1 MDKSVKKVR
10 INIPMVLTWTRI
22 ALIPLIVGVFMI
34 PTSIL
39 SMHSQNLLGCVFF
52 IVAAVTDALDGF
64 IARRYGMGTTLG
76 AFLDPVADKLMVSAA
91 LIVLLAFGR
100 VDMLVALVI
109 IGREITVSALREWMA
124 RVGESGKVKVNWFGK
139 ISVRNCS
146 ALFAYEMIVP
156 SCFIVAVGFAV
167 HRNFP
172 HGAVFIQPSER
183 IVHRGKRHFFAL
195 CQQLPVNI
203 FRRGVRRRGV
213 DDFQNTFCVRRHF
226 SASFS

>member
-139 ISVRNCS
+139 IKAIAQMVSIPMLLYFDPIGAWNVYLTGTDRKSV
-146 ALFAYEMIVP
+146 
-156 SCFIVAVGFAV
+156 VGKEC
-167 HRNFP
+167 RSLWSP
-172 HGAVFIQPSER
+172 
-183 IVHRGKRHFFAL
+183 
-195 CQQLPVNI
+195 
-203 FRRGVRRRGV
+203 
-213 DDFQNTFCVRRHF
+213 
-226 SASFS
+226 

>member
-34 PTSIL
+34 PTSVL
-39 SMHSQNLLGCVFF
+39 SMHSQNLLGCIFF

-139 ISVRNCS
+139 IKAIAQMVSIPM
-146 ALFAYEMIVP
+146 LLYFDPI
-156 SCFIVAVGFAV
+156 
-167 HRNFP
+167 
-172 HGAVFIQPSER
+172 GAWNVYLREPF
-183 IVHRGKRHFFAL
+183 
-195 CQQLPVNI
+195 
-203 FRRGVRRRGV
+203 
-213 DDFQNTFCVRRHF
+213 
-226 SASFS
+226 

>member
-34 PTSIL
+34 PTSVL
-39 SMHSQNLLGCVFF
+39 SMHSQNLLGCIFF

-139 ISVRNCS
+139 IKAIAQMVSIPM
-146 ALFAYEMIVP
+146 LLYFDPI
-156 SCFIVAVGFAV
+156 
-167 HRNFP
+167 
-172 HGAVFIQPSER
+172 GAWNV
-183 IVHRGKRHFFAL
+183 
-195 CQQLPVNI
+195 
-203 FRRGVRRRGV
+203 
-213 DDFQNTFCVRRHF
+213 
-226 SASFS
+226 

>member
-39 SMHSQNLLGCVFF
+39 SMHSQNLLGCIFF

-139 ISVRNCS
+139 IKTIAQMTAIPMLSIPM
-146 ALFAYEMIVP
+146 LLYFDPI
-156 SCFIVAVGFAV
+156 
-167 HRNFP
+167 
-172 HGAVFIQPSER
+172 GAWNVYLTGTILIYIAAILTIYSMFVYLKAAAPFFSSEP
-183 IVHRGKRHFFAL
+183 K
-195 CQQLPVNI
+195 QK
-203 FRRGVRRRGV
+203 
-213 DDFQNTFCVRRHF
+213 
-226 SASFS
+226 

>member
-34 PTSIL
+34 PTSVL
-39 SMHSQNLLGCVFF
+39 SMHSQNLLGCIFF

-139 ISVRNCS
+139 IKAIAQMVSIPM
-146 ALFAYEMIVP
+146 LLYFDPI
-156 SCFIVAVGFAV
+156 
-167 HRNFP
+167 
-172 HGAVFIQPSER
+172 GAWNVYLTGTILILSL
-183 IVHRGKRHFFAL
+183 IH
-195 CQQLPVNI
+195 I
-203 FRRGVRRRGV
+203 
-213 DDFQNTFCVRRHF
+213 
-226 SASFS
+226 

>member
-139 ISVRNCS
+139 IKAIAQMVSIPMLLYFDPIEAWNVYLTGTILIYIAAILTIYS
-146 ALFAYEMIVP
+146 MFVYLKAAAPFF
-156 SCFIVAVGFAV
+156 S
-167 HRNFP
+167 
-172 HGAVFIQPSER
+172 SEP
-183 IVHRGKRHFFAL
+183 K
-195 CQQLPVNI
+195 QK
-203 FRRGVRRRGV
+203 
-213 DDFQNTFCVRRHF
+213 
-226 SASFS
+226 

>member
-34 PTSIL
+34 PTSVL
-39 SMHSQNLLGCVFF
+39 SMHSQNLLGCIFF

-109 IGREITVSALREWMA
+109 IG
-124 RVGESGKVKVNWFGK
+124 KVKVNWFGK
-139 ISVRNCS
+139 IKAIAQMVSIPM
-146 ALFAYEMIVP
+146 LLYFDPI
-156 SCFIVAVGFAV
+156 
-167 HRNFP
+167 
-172 HGAVFIQPSER
+172 GAWNVYLTGTILIYIAAILTIYSMFVYLKAAAPFFSSEP
-183 IVHRGKRHFFAL
+183 K
-195 CQQLPVNI
+195 QK
-203 FRRGVRRRGV
+203 
-213 DDFQNTFCVRRHF
+213 
-226 SASFS
+226 

>member
-39 SMHSQNLLGCVFF
+39 SMHSQNLLGCIFF

-139 ISVRNCS
+139 IKAIAQMVSIPM
-146 ALFAYEMIVP
+146 LLYFDP
-156 SCFIVAVGFAV
+156 IVAWNVYLTGTILIYIAAILTIYSMFVYLKAAAP
-167 HRNFP
+167 F
-172 HGAVFIQPSER
+172 FSSEP
-183 IVHRGKRHFFAL
+183 K
-195 CQQLPVNI
+195 QK
-203 FRRGVRRRGV
+203 
-213 DDFQNTFCVRRHF
+213 
-226 SASFS
+226 

>member
-1 MDKSVKKVR
+1 
-10 INIPMVLTWTRI
+10 MVLTWTRI

-139 ISVRNCS
+139 IKAIAQMVSIPMLLYFDPIGAWNVYLTGKMCIRDRLKPMRCR
-146 ALFAYEMIVP
+146 
-156 SCFIVAVGFAV
+156 FIVSPEGF
-167 HRNFP
+167 RKSIFLNE
-172 HGAVFIQPSER
+172 SEAITR
-183 IVHRGKRHFFAL
+183 MKRL
-195 CQQLPVNI
+195 
-203 FRRGVRRRGV
+203 
-213 DDFQNTFCVRRHF
+213 
-226 SASFS
+226 